1 MEIIISVIIL
11 FIILVYYSTYI
22 INFFLSL
29 LVGGTGFAFT
39 YKKNNKRIKPLYFI
53 HIPKNMGTLV
63 HYNLPKSYNDKY
75 YMFGYLNNNLLFTM
89 RNHVLIDDLIKY
101 DSTLLNLP
109 MIAIIREP
117 IARFIS
123 ICNFIQV
130 KPKYVISLCKRFGHT
145 TYPSIYNL
153 FNTILPQ
160 IKFITSKYNLN
171 IQVFRLED
179 QTSIRNAFLK
189 YDVDIAFDKRI
200 NESKKTYSINDLNK
214 DDLDFL
220 NNYYNEDIKLYLRL
234 PIGGMKLLKE

>member
-1 MEIIISVIIL
+1 MTIIL
-11 FIILVYYSTYI
+11 LVIILVYYSTYI
-22 INFFLSL
+22 INFFLSI
-29 LVGGTGFAFT
+29 LVGGTGFAFS
-39 YKKNNKRIKPLYFI
+39 YKKNNKRIKPFYFI

-75 YMFGYLNNNLLFTM
+75 YMFGYLNNNLLFSM
-89 RNHVLIDDLIKY
+89 RNHILIDDLIKY
-101 DSTLLNLP
+101 DSALLDLP
-109 MIAIIREP
+109 MIAILREP
-117 IARFIS
+117 ITRFIS

-130 KPKYVISLCKRFGHT
+130 NPKYVISLCKRFGHT

-179 QTSIRNAFLK
+179 KINIRNAFLK
-189 YDVDIAFDKRI
+189 YDLDIDYNKKI
-200 NESKKTYSINDLNK
+200 NESKETYSINNLTK

-220 NNYYNEDIKLYLRL
+220 NNYYNEDIKLYLRT
-234 PIGGMKLLKE
+234 PIGGIKLLKD